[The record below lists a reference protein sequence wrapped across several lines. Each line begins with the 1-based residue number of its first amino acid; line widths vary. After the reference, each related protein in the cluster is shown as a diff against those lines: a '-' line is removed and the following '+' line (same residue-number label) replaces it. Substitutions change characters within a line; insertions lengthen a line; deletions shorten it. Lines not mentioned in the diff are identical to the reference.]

1 MGGIN
6 IWRLLIIAVIVIL
19 LFGTRKLGSLGSDL
33 GSAIKGFKKAM
44 SDDKESIP
52 AEANESVEM
61 LQDKACSVASTAKKG
76 ALPGRE
82 V

>member
-6 IWRLLIIAVIVIL
+6 IWRLLIIAVIAIL

-33 GSAIKGFKKAM
+33 GTAIKGFKKAM
-44 SDDKESIP
+44 SDGKESVP
-52 AEANESVEM
+52 AAVDESAEM
-61 LQDKACSVASTAKKG
+61 LKDKASSGATAAEKT

-82 V
+82 A

>member
-19 LFGTRKLGSLGSDL
+19 LFGTRKLSTLGSDL

-44 SDDKESIP
+44 SDGNDAGPSVISEST
-52 AEANESVEM
+52 ERLEE
-61 LQDKACSVASTAKKG
+61 KKVSAG
-76 ALPGRE
+76 AAADQSSSAGRQA
-82 V
+82 